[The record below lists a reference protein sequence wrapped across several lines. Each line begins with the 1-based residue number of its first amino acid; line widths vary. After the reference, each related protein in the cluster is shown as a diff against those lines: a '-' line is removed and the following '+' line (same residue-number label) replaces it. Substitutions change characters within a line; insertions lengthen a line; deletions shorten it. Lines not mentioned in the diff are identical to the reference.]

1 MRKKRSRTA
10 RDPYYYWKAVNITF
24 ACAVLLLAV
33 LILLG
38 REENYLAP
46 AACILGAVMCA
57 LDGIMGQA
65 KGIRVIGYA
74 CSIISGVLAVA
85 SIFDLVRLWFLRI

>member
-10 RDPYYYWKAVNITF
+10 RDPYYYWKVVNIAL
-24 ACAVLLLAV
+24 ACAVLILAV

-38 REENYLAP
+38 KEEAYLAP
-46 AACILGAVMCA
+46 AACLAGAVMCA
-57 LDGIMGQA
+57 LDGIMGLA
-65 KGIRVIGYA
+65 KGRRVTGYV

-85 SIFDLVRLWFLRI
+85 LMFDLIRLWFL